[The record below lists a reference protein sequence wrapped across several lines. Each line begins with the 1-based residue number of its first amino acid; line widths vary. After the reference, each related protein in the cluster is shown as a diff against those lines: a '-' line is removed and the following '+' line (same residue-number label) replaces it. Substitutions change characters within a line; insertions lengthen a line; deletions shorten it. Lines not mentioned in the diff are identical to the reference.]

1 LSNPWQ
7 IYLNGEGQPKLTK
20 LEMKRGMTAN
30 TKEIQGII
38 RDCFEY
44 LYSNKLKN
52 IEEMDKFLDT
62 YDHPKL
68 NQEHIN
74 HLNRPIKHNKI
85 EAAIKF
91 PKKEH
96 SRT

>member
-52 IEEMDKFLDT
+52 IEEIVKFLDLH
-62 YDHPKL
+62 DHTKL
-68 NQEHIN
+68 NQT
-74 HLNRPIKHNKI
+74 IKI
-85 EAAIKF
+85 S
-91 PKKEH
+91 PKKKCPGPDGFFVEFYQILKKN
-96 SRT
+96 